1 MINWFCLSSQRAASP
16 LSASQL
22 AALLLALCHGLRHAS
37 RHYGLAPPTIRS
49 WSQQQEAHLAER
61 AWHWQTEK
69 LAEWLLTQREQQLS
83 AGPDVLLQIARRA
96 LGEDSQ
102 LTACYGWIVD
112 FLLRHDL
119 AVQPLAMGSGRLR
132 TGRLPRNIRDNSY
145 AFVHLL
151 SAQVS
156 NCLRRSTTV
165 CAGQLSDWSGMA
177 TSKEAFQTNNL
188 SVKKIL
194 RWQEAQVTLIPS
206 CVQVQS
212 RAPHLVASMDELS
225 IFVDLELFSAQNPA
239 ALRMSG
245 SPDEEPV
252 FTVVLSAVADGTFLP
267 PLLFFRGTLSKVPDG
282 FPDNVLLEAR
292 PEGFSD
298 QDLHRT
304 WISRVCESRHH

>member
-1 MINWFCLSSQRAASP
+1 MSSVIDWFCLPPQRAASP

-37 RHYGLAPPTIRS
+37 RHYSLAPPIIRS
-49 WSQQQEAHLAER
+49 WSRQQEAHLLER

-83 AGPDVLLQIARRA
+83 ADQDVLLQIARRA
-96 LGEDSQ
+96 LGEGSQ
-102 LTACYGWIVD
+102 LTACYSWTVD
-112 FLLRHDL
+112 FLLRHNL
-119 AVQPLAMGSGRLR
+119 AVQPLATGSGRLR

-177 TSKEAFQTNNL
+177 TSKEAFQTNDL

-194 RWQEAQVTLIPS
+194 RK
-206 CVQVQS
+206 S
-212 RAPHLVASMDELS
+212 RSH
-225 IFVDLELFSAQNPA
+225 
-239 ALRMSG
+239 
-245 SPDEEPV
+245 
-252 FTVVLSAVADGTFLP
+252 
-267 PLLFFRGTLSKVPDG
+267 
-282 FPDNVLLEAR
+282 
-292 PEGFSD
+292 
-298 QDLHRT
+298 
-304 WISRVCESRHH
+304 

>member
-1 MINWFCLSSQRAASP
+1 M
-16 LSASQL
+16 
-22 AALLLALCHGLRHAS
+22 
-37 RHYGLAPPTIRS
+37 
-49 WSQQQEAHLAER
+49 
-61 AWHWQTEK
+61 
-69 LAEWLLTQREQQLS
+69 
-83 AGPDVLLQIARRA
+83 
-96 LGEDSQ
+96 
-102 LTACYGWIVD
+102 
-112 FLLRHDL
+112 
-119 AVQPLAMGSGRLR
+119 QPLAMGSRRLR

-156 NCLRRSTTV
+156 NCLHRSTTV

-194 RWQEAQVTLIPS
+194 HWQEVQVTLIPS

-212 RAPHLVASMDELS
+212 RAPRLVASMDEFS
-225 IFVDLELFSAQNPA
+225 IFVDLERFSAQNPT
-239 ALRMSG
+239 ALRLSG

-252 FTVVLSAVADGTFLP
+252 FTVVLSAVSDGTFLP

-292 PEGFSD
+292 PEGISD

-304 WISRVCESRHH
+304 WISRVCESRHHFGVSPDSQSTLIISYQSVATSPGGGASLTPKPCSL